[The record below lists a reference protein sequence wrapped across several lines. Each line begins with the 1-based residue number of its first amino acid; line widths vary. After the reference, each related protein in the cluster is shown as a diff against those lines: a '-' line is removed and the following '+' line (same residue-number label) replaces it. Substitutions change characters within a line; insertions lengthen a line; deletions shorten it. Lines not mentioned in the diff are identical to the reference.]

1 MKVTVPG
8 WRPCKVFARS
18 DGHRVREQ
26 FFQRAILASF
36 NFRCLSGASK
46 FTLYSL
52 KTWFLRLGLREQ
64 GEGQDWDA
72 GDLIS

>member
-18 DGHRVREQ
+18 DGHRVRKQ

-36 NFRCLSGASK
+36 NSRCLSGASK

-52 KTWFLRLGLREQ
+52 RPGFSGWVCESKGKVKTGMLET
-64 GEGQDWDA
+64 
-72 GDLIS
+72 